1 MTMPYIAFFLLVF
14 LAVSGLVY
22 GLIRYFAAPPGLER
36 LEAIDKPTGSAAA
49 MSPWHTVSDRLR
61 HFLEP
66 LARLS
71 VPDEKW
77 EDSPLRT
84 RFLNAGFRGN
94 AAPLVYFAAK
104 TIGAFLVPALFA
116 AFMGLGNLKLDG
128 ASLLAF
134 MLLLAAIGYYLP
146 NAILARLIAR
156 RKRELFENFPD
167 ALDLMRICVEAGL
180 GLDAAIARVGEEM
193 RLKSETL
200 YEELHLVSL
209 ELRAGAAR
217 DRALRNL
224 ALRMGLEEMDS
235 LAAMLIQ
242 AERFGTSVSASLRV
256 HAEGLRSRR
265 RSLAEETAAK
275 VPVKLLFPL
284 VFCIFPS
291 LLLVLLGPA
300 IIAITKVLLP
310 TLAGH

>member
-1 MTMPYIAFFLLVF
+1 MTTPHIVFFLLVF
-14 LAVSGLVY
+14 LAVTGLVY
-22 GLIRYFAAPPGLER
+22 GLVRYFSAPPELQR
-36 LEAIDKPTGSAAA
+36 LDALGAPTGTAAA
-49 MSPWHTVSDRLR
+49 TPWFSASDRLR

-77 EDSPLRT
+77 ENSPLRT

-104 TIGAFLVPALFA
+104 TVGAFVVPGLFA
-116 AFMGLGNLKLDG
+116 VFAGLGRLQLEG
-128 ASLLAF
+128 TSLLML
-134 MLLLAAIGYYLP
+134 MLLLAAAGYYLP
-146 NAILARLIAR
+146 NVVLARLIAH

-180 GLDAAIARVGEEM
+180 ALDAAIARVGDEM
-193 RLKSETL
+193 RLNSEAL
-200 YEELHLVSL
+200 YDELHMVSL
-209 ELRAGAAR
+209 EMRAGASR

-242 AERFGTSVSASLRV
+242 SDRFGTSVAASLRV
-256 HAEGLRSRR
+256 HAESLRARR
-265 RSLAEETAAK
+265 RSMSEEAAAK

-310 TLAGH
+310 TLAGN